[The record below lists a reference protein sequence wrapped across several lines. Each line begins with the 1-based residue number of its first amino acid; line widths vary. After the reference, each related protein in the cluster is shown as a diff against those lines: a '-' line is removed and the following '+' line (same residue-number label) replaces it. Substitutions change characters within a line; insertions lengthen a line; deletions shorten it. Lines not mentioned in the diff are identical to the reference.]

1 MEKGKGLSVGLLVK
15 PAEGHRQG
23 LTHEEN
29 GRLHGVG
36 YSTSK
41 YAQRWCEK
49 MRSTAETYLKTQ
61 SPYAPRGLSRQRLG
75 LNSDDSGRQRR
86 PAPSARFTLQI
97 EQRSR
102 QPEQSAG

>member
-1 MEKGKGLSVGLLVK
+1 MEKGKSLNVGLLVEL
-15 PAEGHRQG
+15 AEGHRQV

-49 MRSTAETYLKTQ
+49 MRRTTD
-61 SPYAPRGLSRQRLG
+61 GG
-75 LNSDDSGRQRR
+75 GRKR
-86 PAPSARFTLQI
+86 
-97 EQRSR
+97 
-102 QPEQSAG
+102 

>member
-1 MEKGKGLSVGLLVK
+1 MEKGKSLSVGLLVK

-23 LTHEEN
+23 MMHEEN

-49 MRSTAETYLKTQ
+49 MRRTADGVDRAVSEIC
-61 SPYAPRGLSRQRLG
+61 
-75 LNSDDSGRQRR
+75 
-86 PAPSARFTLQI
+86 LQI
-97 EQRSR
+97 EQ
-102 QPEQSAG
+102 

>member
-1 MEKGKGLSVGLLVK
+1 MSVGLLVK

-29 GRLHGVG
+29 GRLHGGG

-49 MRSTAETYLKTQ
+49 MRRTAEAYLKTQ
-61 SPYAPRGLSRQRLG
+61 SPRSIRTYPSGLLERLG
-75 LNSDDSGRQRR
+75 GTVTASTGET
-86 PAPSARFTLQI
+86 SARFTLQI
-97 EQRSR
+97 EQESR
-102 QPEQSAG
+102 QPERSAG